1 VSDSVPATNPDA
13 PVAGPSVD
21 GSSVAGPP
29 VAGPPIAG
37 PPDEQSGSS
46 QRLPPWLLRAILVG
60 AAALAGLY
68 VLGWLVQQLRMLL
81 VIVLVSFFL
90 SFALEPAVNRMERMG
105 VRRGAGT
112 GLMFLMLFVALG
124 LFLWAIGTVLADQVV
139 EFADNGP
146 GYINDIE
153 RWLEDTF
160 EIEVDAEGLIGEF
173 QEGGA
178 VADLATRLADNLVN
192 LGATVLQALFQALTI
207 LLFTFYLVAE
217 GPKLRRNICSLLK
230 PQHQRQVLKIWD
242 LAIDKTGGYIY
253 SRLILA
259 VISTLVHWLV
269 FWLLGVPFPLPLAL
283 WVGLVSQ
290 FVPVIGTYIAGA
302 LPVLIGLLDQPSTG
316 LGVLI
321 AIAAYQQVEN
331 YLLQPKVTS
340 HTMEIHVTVAFGSVI
355 AGSLLLGPIGAVLAL
370 PAAATMQAFLSSYL
384 ERGEVVEELEEAE
397 VANKRPPRSH
407 THNSKQQNRLRKLFT
422 KALKPPTP

>member
-1 VSDSVPATNPDA
+1 MSDFVPE
-13 PVAGPSVD
+13 AGSP
-21 GSSVAGPP
+21 AH
-29 VAGPPIAG
+29 A
-37 PPDEQSGSS
+37 DEPLVLQSDPAKK
-46 QRLPPWLLRAILVG
+46 LPPWLLRAILVG

-68 VLGWLVQQLRMLL
+68 VLGWLLQQLQMLL
-81 VIVLVSFFL
+81 VIVLVSLFL
-90 SFALEPAVNRMERMG
+90 SFALEPAVNRLERMG

-112 GLMFLMLFVALG
+112 GLMFLLLFVALG

-146 GYINDIE
+146 SYISDIE
-153 RWLEDTF
+153 DWLEDTF
-160 EIEVDAEGLIGEF
+160 AIEVDAEGLIGEF

-178 VADLATRLADNLVN
+178 VANLATRLADNLVN

-230 PQHQRQVLKIWD
+230 PQHQRQVLKVWD
-242 LAIDKTGGYIY
+242 LAIEKTGGYIY

-259 VISTLVHWLV
+259 VISSLVHWLV

-302 LPVLIGLLDQPSTG
+302 LPVLVGLLDQPSTG

-331 YLLQPKVTS
+331 YLLQPKVTAQ
-340 HTMEIHVTVAFGSVI
+340 TMEIHVTVAFGAVI
-355 AGSLLLGPIGAVLAL
+355 AGGLLLGPVGAVLAL

-384 ERGEVVEELEEAE
+384 ERGEVVQELTDAEAAHRRRRLVGGDS
-397 VANKRPPRSH
+397 VAKR
-407 THNSKQQNRLRKLFT
+407 RLLRLFARQRK
-422 KALKPPTP
+422 P